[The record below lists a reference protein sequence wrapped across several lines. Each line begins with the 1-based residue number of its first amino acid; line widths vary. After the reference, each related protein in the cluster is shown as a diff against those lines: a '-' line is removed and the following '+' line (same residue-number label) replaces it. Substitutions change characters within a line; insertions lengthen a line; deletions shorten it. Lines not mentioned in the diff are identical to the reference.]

1 MPKILQLQKIL
12 SREVK
17 QLFDLKVSDYELETL
32 LPTESTESR
41 EEIFSQ
47 IAWSVICEPGD
58 GLAGLMVQTLGAKR
72 ALVNELESVPAQEV
86 RAQLIAAGL
95 DSFELDQHD
104 AFEKGFLVGRERWR
118 PRISLTNVRQALF
131 RIQQS
136 NGFVI
141 TPMHPAWPGSLDDLR
156 SHSPMALWIRG
167 SLESLQKLQKSVA
180 VVGCRGSSSYGELAT
195 QNMVS
200 AAVEKGFSI
209 VSGGAY
215 GIDGIAHRC
224 ALALKANTVAVM
236 AGGVDKFYPS
246 GHADLLKRIS
256 ETGAVISELPPGSA
270 PTKWRFLQRNRLIAA
285 LSQATL
291 VVEANWRSGALNT
304 ATHAQTLERPL
315 LAVPGP
321 ITSPKSAGTNKL
333 IADERATLVVD
344 GRDFLDRLG
353 ARPELKMDFE
363 LAGLGS
369 IETRVLDALGF
380 NSLELSEVCAEAGLT
395 RDEARFGLGNLE
407 LDGFVVRRGSAWTKS
422 QTTL

>member
-1 MPKILQLQKIL
+1 ML
-12 SREVK
+12 
-17 QLFDLKVSDYELETL
+17 DLKISDSELSEL
-32 LPTESTESR
+32 LPNEGTQNLQDVFSR
-41 EEIFSQ
+41 

-58 GLAGLMVQTLGAKR
+58 GLAGLIINTLGPQR
-72 ALVNELESVPAQEV
+72 ALVNELESVTAQAV
-86 RAQLIAAGL
+86 RAQLIEAGL
-95 DSFELDQHD
+95 DSSDLDKHD
-104 AFEKGFLVGRERWR
+104 IFEKAFLAGRERWR
-118 PRISLTNVRQALF
+118 PRISLTNVREALF
-131 RIQQS
+131 RINQT
-136 NGFVI
+136 NGLVI
-141 TPMHPAWPGSLDDLR
+141 TPLHPAWPAALDDLQA
-156 SHSPMALWIRG
+156 HAPMALWVRG
-167 SLESLQKLQKSVA
+167 NLDSLRKLQKSVA

-195 QNMVS
+195 QSMVS

-246 GHADLLKRIS
+246 GHADLLKRVA

-291 VVEANWRSGALNT
+291 VIEANWRSGALNT
-304 ATHAQTLERPL
+304 ATHAQNLNRTL

-344 GRDFLDRLG
+344 GRDLIERLG
-353 ARPELKMDFE
+353 AQPDALMDFE
-363 LAGLGS
+363 LAGLGA

-380 NSLELSEVCAEAGLT
+380 NALELSEICAEAGLT

-407 LDGFVVRRGSAWTKS
+407 LDGFIVRRGSTWAKS